1 MSRARSFFV
10 PLALILALPAAAFR
24 DSKPKEAPQPEAKAE
39 PKKEEPKEEEPKA
52 EAPAKKDALEL
63 PWARE
68 KVAAHMTPGT
78 ELVYKLTGSDA
89 KGGKVDDDYKCTVK
103 SNDTKAIGTVCNTV
117 KKPSKDKGANLVAT
131 RDVSGFSPFFA
142 VERPESTL
150 VRTESVTVP
159 AGTFDTVVVE
169 LKDFF
174 GAHYTIWMI
183 VDKPGIYAKVEE
195 HARAGDDKDKTHKVY
210 ELASVTMG
218 S

>member
-1 MSRARSFFV
+1 MVRARPPLFV
-10 PLALILALPAAAFR
+10 IVSLALAVGCGGDA
-24 DSKPKEAPQPEAKAE
+24 KPKAEPKKDEAKAE
-39 PKKEEPKEEEPKA
+39 APKKEEPKEEPKA
-52 EAPAKKDALEL
+52 EEPKKDVLAL
-63 PWARE
+63 PWVRE
-68 KVAAHMTPGT
+68 KVAGFMTPGT
-78 ELVYKLTGSDA
+78 ELVYKLSGSDA

-117 KKPSKDKGANLVAT
+117 KKPSKDKGANMVAT
-131 RDVSGFSPFFA
+131 RDASTFSPFFA
-142 VERPESTL
+142 VERPEHTL

-174 GAHYTIWMI
+174 GAHFTVWMI

-210 ELASVTMG
+210 ELASMTMG